1 MRKTLILLTII
12 ILSIN
17 AYGQD
22 IERKN
27 NVILEVGG
35 SSVPYTLGYERVLK
49 SNSSNELR
57 VKVGLGLIKTLECSF
72 CSTDD
77 AIGREREI
85 EEIISLELLNL
96 WGKRRGRFE
105 YGIGFGITNAYNFS
119 NTYLLS
125 GRIGYRFISL
135 NNGFNFG
142 VGVNPTWKIS
152 GYEIWTD
159 FIPMPGLKIGYG
171 F

>member
-1 MRKTLILLTII
+1 MKKSLLLLCFLIL
-12 ILSIN
+12 SFS
-17 AYGQD
+17 AYGQEE
-22 IERKN
+22 ERKN
-27 NVILEVGG
+27 NLLLEVGG
-35 SSVPYTLGYERVLK
+35 SSVPYTVGYERVLK
-49 SNSSNELR
+49 NSASNELR
-57 VKVGLGLIKTLECSF
+57 VKFGLGLIKTLECSY

-77 AIGREREI
+77 AIGRSREI
-85 EEIISLELLNL
+85 EEIVSLELLNL
-96 WGKRRGRFE
+96 WGKGRGRLE
-105 YGIGFGITNAYNFS
+105 YGIGFGMTNAYNFS

-142 VGVNPTWKIS
+142 VGLNPSWKIS